1 MSRHRN
7 VRNLIDEEDYDD
19 YGDDYDD
26 YDDGYT
32 GGTSSLQ
39 QQPLAGKKKK
49 KKKGKAVAVA
59 VVAPTTTPPN
69 QSSNVK
75 AAIPAASASASSIM
89 TPPPAQN
96 NTTTTASS
104 NNENVATAMA
114 NSSMMI
120 PTQSGELHQQQR
132 TTMTTTTT
140 TAPPRPPPGFAA
152 ISKSV
157 IPVPP
162 PPHAAEPAAL
172 RPPPVVPAE
181 LLNNADDTGTNDNNN
196 DSNNNKPLLTV
207 VVLGHVD
214 AGKSTVTGHLLHLVA
229 EQQQQQQKKK
239 NNTTTTNNSNNGS
252 STLSP
257 NHRHKLPVTAT
268 GTRRNTTTT
277 TNTTN
282 FAWLLDEDEQERKHG
297 VTMDIAV
304 KSLTLPHIHLLFLDA
319 PGHADYVPAMITG
332 TASADAAILVVD
344 ISDNSNSSSSSSSSH
359 NNNNHNSILQK
370 GQLQEHVYL
379 AKGLGVQQ
387 ILVLIN
393 KMDVVGYDNA
403 ILYQAV
409 EAQLLHFLVY
419 TAGYP
424 AHRVH
429 CVPVSGLS
437 GVNIVRKQNSNNNN
451 NNNEVDDPERQ
462 LRQWYDGPTVVE
474 ALDALDIVSSLRQK
488 QSKLLERP
496 LRMVVT
502 DVVEG
507 SNAISVRVKIVAG
520 WVKAGEKL
528 MLLPVGDTVSLTKV
542 QSVHSQHTISTM
554 TNNHNNNPPRTVF
567 GSGEL
572 LDATMTGLSDA
583 QRIAP
588 GSLLARPDSR
598 PPLASRCRARLFV
611 LDITIP
617 LIRGATTMFHLHQL
631 DIPCHLTSL
640 LQCTMISS
648 DGTTVQKDFPRAL
661 TKNTSAVVE
670 IQLSVPIAMEAYAD
684 CRALGRFVLRRNGES
699 VAVGRIEQVLLA

>member
-75 AAIPAASASASSIM
+75 AAIPAASASASSII
-89 TPPPAQN
+89 TPPPTQN
-96 NTTTTASS
+96 NTTTMTASS

-114 NSSMMI
+114 NSSMLI
-120 PTQSGELHQQQR
+120 PTISGELHQQQQR
-132 TTMTTTTT
+132 TTTT
-140 TAPPRPPPGFAA
+140 TAPPRPPPGFASM
-152 ISKSV
+152 SKSA
-157 IPVPP
+157 IPIPSP
-162 PPHAAEPAAL
+162 LPYAAEPAAAL
-172 RPPPVVPAE
+172 RSPSVPNE
-181 LLNNADDTGTNDNNN
+181 LLNINFDDDTGNSNNNNN
-196 DSNNNKPLLTV
+196 DSNNKPLLTV

-229 EQQQQQQKKK
+229 EQQQQQQQQQQKKIAI
-239 NNTTTTNNSNNGS
+239 TNNNGS

-257 NHRHKLPVTAT
+257 THRHKPPVTAT
-268 GTRRNTTTT
+268 GTRRNTTTST
-277 TNTTN
+277 TTN

-344 ISDNSNSSSSSSSSH
+344 ISDNSTSSRNASQSNTH
-359 NNNNHNSILQK
+359 TILQK

-403 ILYQAV
+403 ILYQSV
-409 EAQLLHFLVY
+409 EAQLLHFLVH

-424 AHRVH
+424 AHRVQ

-437 GVNIVRKQNSNNNN
+437 GVNIVRKQSSNNNN
-451 NNNEVDDPERQ
+451 NEDDPERQ
-462 LRQWYDGPTVVE
+462 LRHWYDGPTVVE

-520 WVKAGEKL
+520 WVKSGDKL

-554 TNNHNNNPPRTVF
+554 TNTHNNNPPRTVF

-640 LQCTMISS
+640 LQCTVISS
-648 DGTTVQKDFPRAL
+648 DGTTVQKDHPRAL

-670 IQLSVPIAMEAYAD
+670 IQLSVPIAMEAYTD

>member
-49 KKKGKAVAVA
+49 KKKGKAVAAAA
-59 VVAPTTTPPN
+59 VTAAPSSTTQPN
-69 QSSNVK
+69 QSSNK
-75 AAIPAASASASSIM
+75 AAAIPAASASTSSYM

-96 NTTTTASS
+96 NATTTAASS
-104 NNENVATAMA
+104 NNENIATAMA

-120 PTQSGELHQQQR
+120 PTVSGQLQQQQR
-132 TTMTTTTT
+132 TTT
-140 TAPPRPPPGFAA
+140 TAPSPRPPPGFAS
-152 ISKSV
+152 ISKSA
-157 IPVPP
+157 IPP
-162 PPHAAEPAAL
+162 PPAPHTAEPAAAL
-172 RPPPVVPAE
+172 RPPSVVPAE
-181 LLNNADDTGTNDNNN
+181 LLNNDDDTGNNN
-196 DSNNNKPLLTV
+196 NNNNKPLLTV

-229 EQQQQQQKKK
+229 EQQQQQRK
-239 NNTTTTNNSNNGS
+239 NNTTTTNKNGS

-257 NHRHKLPVTAT
+257 THRQKPPVTTTT
-268 GTRRNTTTT
+268 GTRRNTSTSTS
-277 TNTTN
+277 TTN

-344 ISDNSNSSSSSSSSH
+344 ISDVISSSSSSSSQSH
-359 NNNNHNSILQK
+359 NNNNTILQK

-403 ILYQAV
+403 LLYQSV
-409 EAQLLHFLVY
+409 EAQLLHFLVH

-424 AHRVH
+424 AHRVQ

-437 GVNIVRKQNSNNNN
+437 GVNIVRGQRSNTNDNN
-451 NNNEVDDPERQ
+451 DDPERQ
-462 LRQWYDGPTVVE
+462 LRHWYDGPTVVE

-488 QSKLLERP
+488 QLKLLERP

-520 WVKAGEKL
+520 WVKSGEKL

-554 TNNHNNNPPRTVF
+554 TNNHNNNPSRTVF

-640 LQCTMISS
+640 LQCTMMAS
-648 DGTTVQKDFPRAL
+648 DGTTVPKDHPRAL

-670 IQLSVPIAMEAYAD
+670 IQLSVPIAMEAYTD